1 MSFDDCEIV
10 FVYEGT
16 KNSGYV
22 CAPKTAPEAAYG
34 LTFNNCVITAEE
46 GCSGTGYR
54 LARPWGANA
63 YITWIN
69 CYMGKIINSVLPYDS
84 MSGNAYAAARFYEYG
99 TYGPGYA
106 INGDRRQI
114 SANAAPEYAHRCV
127 LRMVTKDSFFT
138 DRRSL

>member
-1 MSFDDCEIV
+1 MGAGHQYYSKCRIEGLIDFIYSGEGAGCLFDDCEIV

-63 YITWIN
+63 YIHGLTATWER
-69 CYMGKIINSVLPYDS
+69 L
-84 MSGNAYAAARFYEYG
+84 
-99 TYGPGYA
+99 
-106 INGDRRQI
+106 
-114 SANAAPEYAHRCV
+114 
-127 LRMVTKDSFFT
+127 
-138 DRRSL
+138 